1 MKLDFKIISKKIFVR
16 IFFFFFYFFVKLSCF
31 FPKNWCLTFT
41 KKIQFHENANI
52 SVWKRFLISRFFFQ
66 KKFYFFFVNFIA
78 KCFCIPNCAWRIQFV
93 FSQYDEKWSVMRNWK
108 LMKNDHPLPLYV
120 FLFLSFSSSLDAHWE
135 VEREDFLFRSSVKS
149 GYSKVSL
156 LRGAC

>member
-1 MKLDFKIISKKIFVR
+1 MISRLFQKKILFEFFL
-16 IFFFFFYFFVKLSCF
+16 FFFLLLFCKIVLF

-41 KKIQFHENANI
+41 KKSNFTKMQTFRSGNAFWFHD
-52 SVWKRFLISRFFFQ
+52 FFFQ
-66 KKFYFFFVNFIA
+66 KKFYLFFVNFIA

-108 LMKNDHPLPLYV
+108 LMKNDHPLPLFV

-135 VEREDFLFRSSVKS
+135 VERRLSFQK
-149 GYSKVSL
+149 
-156 LRGAC
+156 